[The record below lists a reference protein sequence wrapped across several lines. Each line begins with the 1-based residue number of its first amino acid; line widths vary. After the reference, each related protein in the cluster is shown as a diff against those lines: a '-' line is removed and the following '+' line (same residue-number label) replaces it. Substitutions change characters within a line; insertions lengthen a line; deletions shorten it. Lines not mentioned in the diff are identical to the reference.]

1 MLAGLAEACCGGDI
15 SQQSLNLTD
24 NRRYRTSLLCLLYFC
39 QGLPWGFATI
49 ALLATLSEAGHGKAD
64 TATITAMA
72 ILPWTFKFFWAPL
85 IDSLRMPSLG
95 IRRPWIVIAQ
105 LGMAL
110 TLFGTWSSGALGSEA
125 TLIYLGWVLFFHNC
139 FASLQ
144 DVAVDAL
151 AVDLL
156 DEQERGSVIGFMW
169 ASKLVGISAGGA
181 GLAIV
186 ISRTSL
192 EVAIGVQA
200 LVIFAVCMLVIAAR
214 ERNGERL
221 FPWTAGSAQ
230 KVFAAQQSGL
240 SRTLLN
246 LKLALSTRTTFMLCL
261 IAVTAFI
268 CEGLYDPL
276 TTEFFVQKLSW
287 SAERFA
293 TTQGTWGVAGELIG
307 ALGGGYLATRYG
319 GKTVAL
325 FGICFVITTLLTF
338 SLTSSS
344 WESPGYPH
352 YLLLP
357 AFRGGIAFTTVC
369 LFSIYMKYCWTAA
382 AATQFTLYMALNNI
396 GYSIGA
402 KLNSWVPAWGVALS
416 YEQYYLLGAVL
427 PVAALLL
434 LLSLDTTAEV
444 SVTELEP
451 QVV

>member
-1 MLAGLAEACCGGDI
+1 
-15 SQQSLNLTD
+15 
-24 NRRYRTSLLCLLYFC
+24 
-39 QGLPWGFATI
+39 
-49 ALLATLSEAGHGKAD
+49 
-64 TATITAMA
+64 MA

-85 IDSLRMPSLG
+85 IDSVRVPSLG
-95 IRRPWIVIAQ
+95 IRRPWIIFAQ

-110 TLFGTWSSGALGSEA
+110 TLFSAWFSGALVSEA
-125 TLIYLGWVLFFHNC
+125 TLVYLAWVLFFHNC

-156 DEQERGSVIGFMW
+156 GERERSSVIGFMW
-169 ASKLVGISAGGA
+169 ASKLIGISAGGA

-192 EVAIGVQA
+192 EVAIGIQA
-200 LVIFAVCMLVIAAR
+200 LVICAVCVLVIAVR
-214 ERNGERL
+214 ERSGERL
-221 FPWTAGSAQ
+221 FPWSVGSAQ
-230 KVFAAQQSGL
+230 QVSGTGQAGL

-246 LKLALSTRTTFMLCL
+246 LKQALSTRITFTLCL

-276 TTEFFVQKLSW
+276 TTEFFVQKLGW

-293 TTQGTWGVAGELIG
+293 TTIGTWGVTGEMIG
-307 ALGGGYLATRYG
+307 ALSGGYLASRYA
-319 GKTVAL
+319 GKSVAL
-325 FGICFVITTLLTF
+325 FGIGFVMLTMLLF
-338 SLTSSS
+338 SLTASS

-352 YLLLP
+352 HWLLP

-369 LFSIYMKYCWTAA
+369 LFSLYMKFCWTPA

-402 KLNSWVPAWGVALS
+402 KLNSWLPAWGLSLS
-416 YEQYYLLGAVL
+416 YEQFYLLGGVL
-427 PVAALLL
+427 PAVALLIL
-434 LLSLDTTAEV
+434 LTIDPAEDAPG
-444 SVTELEP
+444 ELIA
-451 QVV
+451 QVA